1 MSFAKNFPRVLSVEM
16 IERVANPINKRARQ
30 HKFIRFASLEGIYKD
45 MEWSQDLTWAL
56 VWSDFWRD
64 FFEHDWVC

>member
-1 MSFAKNFPRVLSVEM
+1 MSFAKNFPRVLSVET

-56 VWSDFWRD
+56 V
-64 FFEHDWVC
+64 